1 MHVAQL
7 AVSSFMSLDMPGQN
21 KLSFAF
27 RRQALFRSHVSLVY
41 YLQRLWAEPTRN
53 HEAVS
58 LKNEAIFNAQI
69 LSEIPKLP

>member
-27 RRQALFRSHVSLVY
+27 RRHFPFPCVLGVLFATSVGGAY
-41 YLQRLWAEPTRN
+41 
-53 HEAVS
+53 
-58 LKNEAIFNAQI
+58 
-69 LSEIPKLP
+69 